1 MPLEITDQY
10 GDLLRITDN
19 PINFIHFIVEGRAQD
34 PNDAECVEIDIEQA
48 KQIIAHLQKQF
59 EL

>member
-1 MPLEITDQY
+1 MPLEIQDQY

-19 PINFIHFIVEGRAQD
+19 PINFVHFIVKGKLQD
-34 PNDAECVEIDIEQA
+34 PDDAECVEINEEQA

-59 EL
+59 DL